1 MAFLGF
7 FGDFY
12 ANIVFW
18 GKMGLFGYFVF
29 KFNKNKENKM
39 KILKTCDQRR

>member
-1 MAFLGF
+1 MVAF
-7 FGDFY
+7 FGVFWRFW

-18 GKMGLFGYFVF
+18 GKMGLFECFVF

-39 KILKTCDQRR
+39 KILKTFLY